1 MQDAQDNSKEPTSST
16 FNVIAEVDPPKGT
29 NLDSF
34 VSSVQQ
40 LRGRVDAVQVT
51 DSEHAIMRM
60 APIAPC
66 LTLKNTHID
75 PIMVINGRDRNRIS
89 FQADLLAAS
98 SLGISH
104 ILIKQGHDPKE
115 GDQPLTRSSEDLD
128 LPTMIKSVA
137 ALNRGRDLAGETLD
151 GATNLIAGVA
161 LELSDDAGINR
172 KLADSFDFM
181 ADHGVKSVTL
191 GPTYDLNI
199 IDTFQPAAERTG
211 IKLYSSIMFLKS
223 VVMVRYLNN
232 LPGVPSIPQEFL
244 KKMMN
249 APVKKDAGMQIG
261 ADLFRDLEGMCD
273 GTVLLAI
280 GLRDRL
286 PDFLDMIG
294 R

>member
-1 MQDAQDNSKEPTSST
+1 MQDAQDNSKAPTSST
-16 FNVIAEVDPPKGT
+16 FNVIAEIDPPKGT

-34 VSSVQQ
+34 INSARQ
-40 LRGRVDAVQVT
+40 LRGRVNAVQVT

-66 LTLKNTHID
+66 LTLKNNNID

-98 SLGISH
+98 SLGITN
-104 ILIKQGHDPKE
+104 IVIKQGHDPKE
-115 GDQPLTRSSEDLD
+115 GDQPVTRSSEDLD
-128 LPTMIKSVA
+128 LQTMIKSVA
-137 ALNRGRDLAGETLD
+137 ALNSGRDLAGEQLD
-151 GATNLIAGVA
+151 GATTLNIGVA
-161 LELSDDAGINR
+161 LELSDDPGTNR
-172 KLADSFDFM
+172 QRAESFNFM

-199 IDTFQPAAERTG
+199 IEIFQPAAEKTG

-232 LPGVPSIPQEFL
+232 LPGVPSVPQEFL

-261 ADLFRDLEGMCD
+261 ADLFRDLAAMCD

-280 GLRDRL
+280 GLRERL

-294 R
+294 H